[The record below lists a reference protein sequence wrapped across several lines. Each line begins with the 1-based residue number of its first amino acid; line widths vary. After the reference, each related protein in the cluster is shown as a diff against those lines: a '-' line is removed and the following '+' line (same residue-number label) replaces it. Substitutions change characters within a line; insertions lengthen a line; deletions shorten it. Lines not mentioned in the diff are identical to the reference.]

1 MKITDFGKYISD
13 FLGKYLPAVRGM
25 STNSVKAYRDTF
37 TLLLRYCAD
46 ERKMDKSKIEMS
58 IFTKDMIESFLD
70 WLEKTRNVSIRT
82 RNARLAALR
91 SFFSYVLDKDPS
103 LMMLSQSVLSIPLK
117 KAPKKTIAYL
127 SSEALKLLL
136 EQPDQ
141 NSRDGRRD
149 LSLLVLMYDTG
160 ARVQE
165 IADIKVGDIRRT
177 KPYTITITGK
187 GSKTRVVPMSDYQIK
202 HLLKYMDD
210 FKLNGTDKI
219 DKQLF
224 CNRQGGKLTRAGIA
238 YILKKYVEKAR
249 MANKTIIP
257 QGISCH
263 SLRHSKAMH
272 LLQADV
278 PLIYIRDLLGHESVT
293 TTEIYARIDSK
304 KKREVLEKAYKPI
317 TPDINEPSWLED
329 GDLLDWL
336 KSL

>member
-1 MKITDFGKYISD
+1 MSVLTRDVIED
-13 FLGKYLPAVRGM
+13 FL
-25 STNSVKAYRDTF
+25 N
-37 TLLLRYCAD
+37 
-46 ERKMDKSKIEMS
+46 
-58 IFTKDMIESFLD
+58 
-70 WLEKTRNVSIRT
+70 WLEESRGVSVRT

-91 SFFSYVLDKDPS
+91 SFFSYVLDRDPE
-103 LMMLSQSVLSIPLK
+103 LMLLVQSILSIPLK

-127 SSEALKLLL
+127 SSEAMRLLF

-141 NSRDGRRD
+141 NTRSGRRD
-149 LSLLVLMYDTG
+149 LSLLALMYDTG

-165 IADIKVGDIRRT
+165 IADLKVGDIRWT

-187 GSKTRVVPMSDYQIK
+187 GSKTRVVPMSDYQMK
-202 HLLKYMDD
+202 HLLKYMED
-210 FKLNGTDKI
+210 FKLNDGNKI
-219 DKQLF
+219 EHQLF
-224 CNRQGGKLTRAGIA
+224 SNRQGGKLTRAGIA
-238 YILKKYVEKAR
+238 FILKKYVEKAR
-249 MANKTIIP
+249 MINKAIIP
-257 QGISCH
+257 HGISCH

-272 LLQADV
+272 LLQAEV

>member
-1 MKITDFGKYISD
+1 MKTTDFGRYISD

-25 STNSVKAYRDTF
+25 SANSIKAYRDTF
-37 TLLLRYCAD
+37 TLLLRYCGEVLHMNKA
-46 ERKMDKSKIEMS
+46 KIEMAVLTRK
-58 IFTKDMIESFLD
+58 FIEGFLH
-70 WLEKTRNVSIRT
+70 WLEESREVSVRT
-82 RNARLAALR
+82 RNARLAAIR
-91 SFFSYVLDKDPS
+91 SFFSYTMDKDPA
-103 LMMLSQSVLSIPLK
+103 LMLAAQSILSIPLK
-117 KAPKKTIAYL
+117 KAPRKSIAYL
-127 SSEALKLLL
+127 SSEAMKLLL

-141 NSRDGRRD
+141 STRSGRRD
-149 LSLLVLMYDTG
+149 LSIIALMYDTG

-165 IADIKVGDIRRT
+165 IADLRVSDIRRT
-177 KPYTITITGK
+177 RPYTITITGK
-187 GSKTRVVPMSDYQIK
+187 GSKTRVVPMSDHQMK

-210 FKLNGTDKI
+210 FGLNGNDKTGH
-219 DKQLF
+219 QLF

-238 YILKKYVEKAR
+238 FILKKYIEKAR
-249 MANKTIIP
+249 LINKAIIP
-257 QGISCH
+257 DGISCH

-304 KKREVLEKAYKPI
+304 KKREVLENAYKPI
-317 TPDINEPSWLED
+317 TPDIKDPSWLGD